1 MPGRHSRPDAADH
14 RQNRRNILA
23 KKSRKVIA
31 NNKKAFHDYFVE
43 ERYEAGIVL
52 TGTEIKS
59 IRGGGVS
66 IKESYAKITSKGELV
81 VTGMHIA
88 PYEQGNRYNVDP
100 LRVRTLLMH
109 KKEILKLYSTLK
121 TQQGLT
127 LIPLSVYLDEN
138 SRCKVELGLC
148 RGKKNYDKRESEAKK
163 TAERRMEKAIKA
175 SRNR

>member
-1 MPGRHSRPDAADH
+1 MANSG
-14 RQNRRNILA
+14 
-23 KKSRKVIA
+23 KGKKVIA

-59 IRGGGVS
+59 VRKGGVS
-66 IKESYAKITSKGELV
+66 IKESYAKITNKGELI

-109 KKEILKLYSTLK
+109 RKEIDKLYGTIK

-127 LIPLSVYLDEN
+127 LIPLSVYLDSN
-138 SRCKVELGLC
+138 GRCKVELGLC
-148 RGKKNYDKRESEAKK
+148 RGKKNYDKREAQAKRDADRK
-163 TAERRMEKAIKA
+163 MDKAIKA

>member
-1 MPGRHSRPDAADH
+1 M
-14 RQNRRNILA
+14 A
-23 KKSRKVIA
+23 KTSRKVIA

-43 ERYEAGIVL
+43 QRYEAGIVL

-59 IRGGGVS
+59 VRKGGVS

-109 KKEILKLYSTLK
+109 RKEINKLYGTIK

-138 SRCKVELGLC
+138 GRCKVELGLC
-148 RGKKNYDKRESEAKK
+148 RGKKNYDKREAEAKK
-163 TAERRMEKAIKA
+163 DAARKMDKAIKA

>member
-1 MPGRHSRPDAADH
+1 M
-14 RQNRRNILA
+14 A
-23 KKSRKVIA
+23 KKTRKVIA

-59 IRGGGVS
+59 IRKGGVS

-109 KKEILKLYSTLK
+109 RKEINKLYGTLK

-138 SRCKVELGLC
+138 GRCKVEVGLC
-148 RGKKNYDKRESEAKK
+148 RGKKNYDKRETEAKK
-163 TAERRMEKAIKA
+163 SAARKIDKAIKE

>member
-1 MPGRHSRPDAADH
+1 M
-14 RQNRRNILA
+14 A
-23 KKSRKVIA
+23 KSSRKVIA

-59 IRGGGVS
+59 IRRGGVS

-109 KKEILKLYSTLK
+109 RKEISKLYGTIK

-138 SRCKVELGLC
+138 GRCKVELGLC
-148 RGKKNYDKRESEAKK
+148 RGKKNYDKREAEAKRSADRK
-163 TAERRMEKAIKA
+163 IDKAIKE
-175 SRNR
+175 SRSR

>member
-1 MPGRHSRPDAADH
+1 M
-14 RQNRRNILA
+14 A
-23 KKSRKVIA
+23 KSNRKVVA

-59 IRGGGVS
+59 IRRGGVS
-66 IKESYAKITSKGELV
+66 IKESYIKITSKGEMI

-109 KKEILKLYSTLK
+109 RKEINKLYGTVK

-138 SRCKVELGLC
+138 GRCKIEVGLC
-148 RGKKNYDKRESEAKK
+148 RGKKNYDKREAEAKRA
-163 TAERRMEKAIKA
+163 AERKMDKAIKA

>member
-1 MPGRHSRPDAADH
+1 M
-14 RQNRRNILA
+14 A
-23 KKSRKVIA
+23 KRSRKIIA

-43 ERYEAGIVL
+43 EKFEAGIVL

-59 IRGGGVS
+59 IRGGKAS
-66 IKESYAKITSKGELV
+66 IKESYIKITSKGEMV

-109 KKEILKLYSTLK
+109 RKEIDKLYGTLK

-138 SRCKVELGLC
+138 GRCKIEVGLC
-148 RGKKNYDKRESEAKK
+148 RGKKNYDKRDDLAKK
-163 TAERRMEKAIKA
+163 SAERKMDRAIKE